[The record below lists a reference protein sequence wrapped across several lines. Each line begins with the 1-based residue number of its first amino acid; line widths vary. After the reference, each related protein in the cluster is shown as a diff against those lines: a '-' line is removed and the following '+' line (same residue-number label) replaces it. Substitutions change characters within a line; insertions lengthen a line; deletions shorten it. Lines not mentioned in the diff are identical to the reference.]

1 MPRLAAM
8 FCREIHA
15 ANPLTGCLYQMR
27 PPDQIP
33 NLSQQEQHRGATVYF
48 WTGRNYTCWK
58 IKSLHE
64 FESALTIEN
73 GIGPMIVKPTECISE
88 EIYLAEKLKDDT
100 EEARQR
106 YAEIIKHWNNGL
118 RKSND
123 IGLAIGETARAVGQ
137 MIAAAKRWGLIS
149 SVISS
154 DDKEAG
160 ATNSN
165 QSG

>member
-1 MPRLAAM
+1 
-8 FCREIHA
+8 
-15 ANPLTGCLYQMR
+15 MR

-33 NLSQQEQHRGATVYF
+33 NRGFRAFQRGDTAYV
-48 WTGRNYTCWK
+48 WTGRSYSEKTVVTQHDWK
-58 IKSLHE
+58 
-64 FESALTIEN
+64 SALTLRD
-73 GIGPMIVKPTECISE
+73 GISE
-88 EIYLAEKLKDDT
+88 LIVSPDKVISAEQFCEEQR

-123 IGLAIGETARAVGQ
+123 IGLAIGETARTVGQ

>member
-1 MPRLAAM
+1 MAVM
-8 FCREIHA
+8 SCRAIHA
-15 ANPLTGCLYQMR
+15 ASPRTSCYYHQCLMR
-27 PPDQIP
+27 SPDQIP

-73 GIGPMIVKPTECISE
+73 GIGPMIVKSTECISE

-100 EEARQR
+100 EEARKKYDWIITYWNAGTR
-106 YAEIIKHWNNGL
+106 TSKAIAEKTGV
-118 RKSND
+118 S
-123 IGLAIGETARAVGQ
+123 ARVLGQ

-149 SVISS
+149 
-154 DDKEAG
+154 DDKPPID
-160 ATNSN
+160 
-165 QSG
+165 